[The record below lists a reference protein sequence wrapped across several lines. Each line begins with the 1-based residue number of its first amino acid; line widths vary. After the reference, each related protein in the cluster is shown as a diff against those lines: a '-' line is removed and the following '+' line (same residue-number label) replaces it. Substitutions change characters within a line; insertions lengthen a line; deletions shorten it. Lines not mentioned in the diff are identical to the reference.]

1 MEAASAR
8 MAARDRYG
16 AFGEAPSSPLQRYIL
31 QACDPQN
38 FEPNLALNLEI
49 SDLINSKKG
58 SAPREAA
65 VTIVHYVNHR
75 NQNVALLAL
84 NLLDICVKNC
94 GYPFHLQI
102 STKEF
107 LNELVRRF
115 PERPPVHSTRVQNK
129 ILELIEE
136 WRQTICQT
144 SRYKDDLGFIR
155 DMHRLLSYKGYIFP
169 EVRKEDAAV
178 LNPSD
183 NLRSAEEMAEEE
195 REAQSAKLQELIRRG
210 GPADLQE
217 ANKLMKVM
225 AGYDTRNKTD
235 WRAKAAEE
243 VGRIQQKAKILEEM
257 LQGYKPGD
265 QIKEGD
271 VFEELANALQNAQP
285 KIQKMCEEDS
295 EDHEAVAKLF
305 EINDSIHR
313 TIERYKL
320 FKKGDIEAA
329 NNIPQGTLGRSGA
342 GVSQGPNNTL
352 NLIDFGDPE
361 PAPQTAGSS
370 QTSQQPAAVGNALE
384 DDLLGLSLSGDT
396 YGQSGSISLG
406 GSNGSVLGMSG
417 MAVPQPQKTSN
428 QAITNLFTAA
438 PKPTPPQI
446 VSPTPSAFSP
456 PPTQPA
462 RTPDPFAALTSTP
475 RQGSP
480 FQYQQSVKP
489 PPAASG
495 VVDLLGGSMPAPTTN
510 LTQSSAATDD
520 DHEWNF
526 ASAVPDA
533 SKEITVTNTSV
544 NVLFNISRESD
555 TTLLIQS
562 RISNN
567 TSLPISGLTLQVAA
581 SKGAQLQLE
590 PQSGVNLGPNQ
601 KLGITQNIRVNNDPQ
616 ITFLLYTDKPFDM
629 VRHKKDFKGNNKFR
643 NPAKARAPP
652 RPRRASDADEEND
665 DANPRPAKPEFKAA
679 CWDLGHC
686 DAKRCSGKR
695 LMRLG
700 MMRELHV
707 GQKFAGVVV
716 SPKAKKILSREDKE
730 LMEQY
735 GAAVVEASWK
745 RIDEVPFGR
754 IGGKCE
760 RLLPYLVAANPT
772 NYGRPWRLNCVEAL
786 AACYYIT
793 GHPEWAESILST
805 FSYGQA
811 FLDINAA
818 LLKRYM
824 ACENEEQ
831 IKKAEEVWLE
841 KIEREYNTS
850 REEKEDGVEEDVWA
864 GGNMNRRVI
873 DESDDDEEEGDAE
886 EEEEDEID
894 PRNPYN
900 IPESSDDEEEMAEL
914 RRRVLA
920 SKPFTNPT
928 PKDEENDDNDEN
940 EKKKPERIP
949 QTEPAPRNAKA
960 DEEGDSEPA
969 EADADDDE
977 FDSFMAAQPTTDRTG
992 IGSKQRS
999 NAMDGKYKA
1008 TFSSGSVKAPSGRG
1022 YQ

>member
-8 MAARDRYG
+8 MATRDRYG

-271 VFEELANALQNAQP
+271 ELANALQSAQP

-320 FKKGDIEAA
+320 FKRGDIEAA

-361 PAPQTAGSS
+361 PASQTAGSS
-370 QTSQQPAAVGNALE
+370 QAPQQPAAAGNALE

-396 YGQSGSISLG
+396 YGQQGSISLG

-417 MAVPQPQKTSN
+417 MAVPQSQKASN
-428 QAITNLFTAA
+428 QAITDLFSAG
-438 PKPTPPQI
+438 PKPTQSQI
-446 VSPTPSAFSP
+446 TSPTPSTFSP
-456 PPTQPA
+456 PPIQPA

-489 PPAASG
+489 PPVASG
-495 VVDLLGGSMPAPTTN
+495 AVDLLGGGMPAPSTN
-510 LTQSSAATDD
+510 LTQSSATADD
-520 DHEWNF
+520 DDEWNF
-526 ASAVPDA
+526 ASAVPDT
-533 SKEITVTNTSV
+533 SKEITVTNTSI

-555 TTLLIQS
+555 STLLIQS
-562 RISNN
+562 RVSNN
-567 TSLPISGLTLQVAA
+567 TPLPISGLTLQVAA

-590 PQSGVNLGPNQ
+590 PQSGVNLGPHQ
-601 KLGITQNIRVNNDPQ
+601 KFGITQNIRVNNVQ
-616 ITFLLYTDKPFDM
+616 
-629 VRHKKDFKGNNKFR
+629 RGSGNNVK
-643 NPAKARAPP
+643 
-652 RPRRASDADEEND
+652 
-665 DANPRPAKPEFKAA
+665 
-679 CWDLGHC
+679 
-686 DAKRCSGKR
+686 
-695 LMRLG
+695 MR
-700 MMRELHV
+700 
-707 GQKFAGVVV
+707 
-716 SPKAKKILSREDKE
+716 
-730 LMEQY
+730 
-735 GAAVVEASWK
+735 W
-745 RIDEVPFGR
+745 
-754 IGGKCE
+754 
-760 RLLPYLVAANPT
+760 
-772 NYGRPWRLNCVEAL
+772 
-786 AACYYIT
+786 
-793 GHPEWAESILST
+793 
-805 FSYGQA
+805 
-811 FLDINAA
+811 
-818 LLKRYM
+818 
-824 ACENEEQ
+824 
-831 IKKAEEVWLE
+831 
-841 KIEREYNTS
+841 
-850 REEKEDGVEEDVWA
+850 
-864 GGNMNRRVI
+864 
-873 DESDDDEEEGDAE
+873 
-886 EEEEDEID
+886 
-894 PRNPYN
+894 
-900 IPESSDDEEEMAEL
+900 
-914 RRRVLA
+914 
-920 SKPFTNPT
+920 
-928 PKDEENDDNDEN
+928 
-940 EKKKPERIP
+940 
-949 QTEPAPRNAKA
+949 
-960 DEEGDSEPA
+960 
-969 EADADDDE
+969 
-977 FDSFMAAQPTTDRTG
+977 
-992 IGSKQRS
+992 
-999 NAMDGKYKA
+999 KA
-1008 TFSSGSVKAPSGRG
+1008 TYSLGGQQKNEMGEIPSLGVS
-1022 YQ
+1022 